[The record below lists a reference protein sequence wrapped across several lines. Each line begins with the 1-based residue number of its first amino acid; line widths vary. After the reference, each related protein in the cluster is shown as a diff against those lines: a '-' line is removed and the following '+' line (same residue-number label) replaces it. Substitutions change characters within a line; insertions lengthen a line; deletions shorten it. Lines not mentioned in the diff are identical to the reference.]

1 MGTEHTHTE
10 PDKLTKNQAL
20 VFHALEGADTP
31 LGAYDILDNLRV
43 DGLRSPLQI
52 YRALDKLIG
61 MGLVHRLESLNA
73 FVLCSHCGEE
83 VSHESAAFTICTKCG
98 KVAEVNDPS
107 LARRLMQMA
116 SDAGFALEKSTIEL
130 RGLCAAC
137 QAAA

>member
-1 MGTEHTHTE
+1 MSGEHRHAE

-20 VFHALEGADTP
+20 VFHALEGSEKP
-31 LGAYDILDNLRV
+31 LGAYDLLDALRG

-73 FVLCSHCGEE
+73 FVLCIHCGEE
-83 VSHESAAFTICTKCG
+83 VRPDNAAFTICTACG
-98 KVAEVNDPS
+98 RVTELNDSS
-107 LARRLMQMA
+107 LARLLAQLA
-116 SDAGFALEKSTIEL
+116 EATGFALEQSTVEL

-137 QAAA
+137 QAA